1 MNSTCTDIVSTMLTF
16 GIVQQ
21 QVWIRN
27 IGTLKSDFTA
37 SLLKNQDGILE
48 TTLYIGSGW
57 VKLNQCITLLNGQ
70 IAYKGANDIE
80 MSPNLQLILT
90 HDDIENIETA
100 LDNVYYHTKGDK
112 LHIINLRNDSP
123 FKPTL
128 Q

>member
-1 MNSTCTDIVSTMLTF
+1 MDSIVATLLNF
-16 GIVQQ
+16 GVVQQ

-27 IGTLKSDFTA
+27 IGTLKSDFAA
-37 SLLKNQDGILE
+37 SLLKNREGILE
-48 TTLYIGSGW
+48 TTVYLGKNW
-57 VKLNQCITLLNGQ
+57 VRLNQCITLLNGQ
-70 IAYKGANDIE
+70 IAYKGTNDVE
-80 MSPNLQLILT
+80 MSPNLRLILSN
-90 HDDIENIETA
+90 DDIENIEIA

>member
-1 MNSTCTDIVSTMLTF
+1 MHSVAATLLNF
-16 GIVQQ
+16 GVVKQ

-37 SLLKNQDGILE
+37 SLLKNREGILE
-48 TTLYIGSGW
+48 TTVYLGKNW
-57 VKLNQCITLLNGQ
+57 VRLNQCITLLNGQ
-70 IAYKGANDIE
+70 IAYKGTNDVE
-80 MSPNLQLILT
+80 MSPNLQQVLSS
-90 HDDIENIETA
+90 DDIENIEIA
-100 LDNVYYHTKGDK
+100 LDNVYYHTRGDK

>member
-1 MNSTCTDIVSTMLTF
+1 MLTF

>member
-1 MNSTCTDIVSTMLTF
+1 MYSVVATLLNF
-16 GIVQQ
+16 GVVQQ

-48 TTLYIGSGW
+48 TTVYLGKSW

-70 IAYKGANDIE
+70 IAYKGTNEIE
-80 MSPNLQLILT
+80 MSSNLQQVLSN
-90 HDDIENIETA
+90 DDIENIETA
-100 LDNVYYHTKGDK
+100 LDNVYYHTRGDK

-123 FKPTL
+123 FKPTV

>member
-1 MNSTCTDIVSTMLTF
+1 MHSVAANLLNF
-16 GIVQQ
+16 GVVKQ

-48 TTLYIGSGW
+48 TTVYLGKSW
-57 VKLNQCITLLNGQ
+57 VRLNQCITLLNGQ
-70 IAYKGANDIE
+70 IAYKGTNDVE
-80 MSPNLQLILT
+80 VSSNLQQVLSS
-90 HDDIENIETA
+90 DDIENIEIA

-128 Q
+128 H

>member
-1 MNSTCTDIVSTMLTF
+1 MHSVAATLLNF
-16 GIVQQ
+16 GVVKQ

-48 TTLYIGSGW
+48 TTVYLGESW
-57 VKLNQCITLLNGQ
+57 VKLNQCITILNDQ
-70 IAYKGANDIE
+70 IAYKGTNDVE
-80 MSPNLQLILT
+80 VSPNLQLILT
-90 HDDIENIETA
+90 HDDIENIEIA

>member
-1 MNSTCTDIVSTMLTF
+1 MYSVVATLLNF
-16 GIVQQ
+16 GVVQQ

-48 TTLYIGSGW
+48 TTVYLGKSW

-70 IAYKGANDIE
+70 IVYKGTNDVE
-80 MSPNLQLILT
+80 VSSNLQQVLSS
-90 HDDIENIETA
+90 DDIENIEIA
-100 LDNVYYHTKGDK
+100 LDNVYYHTKGNK

-128 Q
+128 H